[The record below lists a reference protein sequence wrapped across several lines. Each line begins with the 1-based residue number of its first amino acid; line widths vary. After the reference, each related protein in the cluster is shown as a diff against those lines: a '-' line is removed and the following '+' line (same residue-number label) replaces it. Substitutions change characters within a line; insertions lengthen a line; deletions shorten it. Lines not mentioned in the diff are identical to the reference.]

1 MAAQT
6 IAATFV
12 DNSGETR
19 LNGSLVT
26 AAAIPASQLGLT
38 IRQAAGV
45 PSGAPTTTELP
56 IAADT
61 TAVSGGLYVWSGA
74 AWVKAATI

>member
-1 MAAQT
+1 MTSYSSTFNDAAG
-6 IAATFV
+6 F
-12 DNSGETR
+12 TR
-19 LNGSLVT
+19 FRGDLVT
-26 AAAIPASQLGLT
+26 PSAIAASQLGLT

-45 PSGAPTTTELP
+45 PTGAPTGTELP

-74 AWVKAATI
+74 AWVKAATV